1 MKDAIELIEGFQK
14 AAAHIDEVR
23 RQEVIDVIKSL
34 KLDSQMPEGWEEHI
48 TADHVII
55 LPQEME
61 DKTPDASRL
70 SFIRFDKHL
79 PPGQCLIVKTT
90 DMF

>member
-1 MKDAIELIEGFQK
+1 MNTAQIIDYEERMHRRIAEKRRCDLIHTIE
-14 AAAHIDEVR
+14 A
-23 RQEVIDVIKSL
+23 L
-34 KLDSQMPEGWEEHI
+34 KLDSQMPEGWKEKI
-48 TADHVII
+48 TAEHVII

>member
-1 MKDAIELIEGFQK
+1 MTSINA
-14 AAAHIDEVR
+14 
-23 RQEVIDVIKSL
+23 EVIIYQMESLCQQRRGVIIDTIKAL
-34 KLDSQMPEGWEEHI
+34 KLDDQMPKGWEAVI
-48 TADHVII
+48 TAEHVII

-79 PPGQCLIVKTT
+79 PPGRCLIVKTT

>member
-1 MKDAIELIEGFQK
+1 MKRSQFIDYEAGMHRRIAEKRRCDIIHTIK
-14 AAAHIDEVR
+14 A
-23 RQEVIDVIKSL
+23 L
-34 KLDSQMPEGWEEHI
+34 KLDGQMPEGWEPKI
-48 TADHVII
+48 TAGHVII